1 MKILSVP
8 YLKKETGR
16 HDAST
21 THVIDN
27 EPWHKGENLSCKAG
41 FSISH
46 FNDGICLKYSVVEPF
61 LNVRKRKIN
70 GAVHNDNCVEFF
82 LAFEDENSYY
92 NFEFNCLGSVKA
104 AYGEARHHRKFLPPH
119 LLKPVHDSM
128 EISLTNDCE
137 ENKIRWTLTVI
148 LPMNVFLHHR
158 KKRLSGITCT
168 ANFTKCGDNLPKP
181 HFLSWVNLPSV
192 NPDFHQPS
200 FFGKLTFEPF
210 NNDV

>member
-1 MKILSVP
+1 MKILNVP

-16 HDAST
+16 QDTSAAHA
-21 THVIDN
+21 IDN
-27 EPWHKGENLSCKAG
+27 EPWSKSATLSCEAG

-46 FNDGICLKYSVVEPF
+46 FNYGICLKYSVVEPF
-61 LNVRKRKIN
+61 LNVKKRKIN

-82 LAFEDENSYY
+82 LAFEGDSGYY

-104 AYGEARHHRKFLPPH
+104 AYGEGRQRRKFLPPA

-128 EISLTNDCE
+128 EISLSNDCE
-137 ENKIRWTLTVI
+137 GNNIRWTLTVI
-148 LPMNVFLHHR
+148 LPINIFFYQSR
-158 KKRLSGITCT
+158 KRLSGTTCT

-181 HFLSWVNLPSV
+181 HFLSWVNLTSA

-200 FFGKLTFEPF
+200 FFGKLIFEPYD
-210 NNDV
+210 NDV